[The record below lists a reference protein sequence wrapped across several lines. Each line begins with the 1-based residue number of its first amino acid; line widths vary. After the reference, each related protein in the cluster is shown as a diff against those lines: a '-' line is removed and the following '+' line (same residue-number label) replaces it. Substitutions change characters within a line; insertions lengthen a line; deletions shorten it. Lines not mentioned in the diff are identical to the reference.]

1 MQKIMIMAMEPL
13 KSQLEEKLRFHFD
26 VEAVDTFNNGICEI
40 KAKLKRDWITICRF
54 SASENLRDILT
65 MFEVNYEL
73 RSRNSRS

>member
-13 KSQLEEKLRFHFD
+13 KSQIEEKLRFQFD
-26 VEAVDTFNNGICEI
+26 VESIDNSNNGICEI

-54 SASENLRDILT
+54 SASENLKDILT

>member
-1 MQKIMIMAMEPL
+1 MQKIVIMAMEPL
-13 KSQLEEKLRFHFD
+13 KSQIEEKLRFQFD
-26 VEAVDTFNNGICEI
+26 VESVDASNNGICEI

-73 RSRNSRS
+73 RARNYRS